1 MDINTLL
8 VVTLGLIA
16 IVIFVLVRMVILEK
30 RLKSLLS
37 GKNARDL
44 EDTIAGNVVTI
55 QKMDKRI
62 LLIA

>member
-16 IVIFVLVRMVILEK
+16 LVIFVLVRMVILEK

-37 GKNARDL
+37 VKNSRDL
-44 EDTIAGNVVTI
+44 EDTISVIVVII
-55 QKMDKRI
+55 QKMD
-62 LLIA
+62 